1 MPPSKIPKTPKN
13 TLGCRRP
20 RGPPTLSRAAVS
32 GARAGRRRLGGE
44 PAAAALPSHSSDFS
58 AAECCTWP
66 RLSGRALLTC
76 LRRKSRCWG
85 GETQYPRPATFRSRS
100 SFCGGIRGF
109 PVRAPPCRRPQ
120 DPPTAR
126 LVGPGRFVRVVNHDF
141 RVPVAGAGAKRAGAA
156 PRDRGSL
163 VAAAARP
170 MRQARGLRLER
181 HPGDRRGRTGY
192 RFWQRYRERGAGS
205 EGRLRIEPFYREPDS
220 CPAMLLTSGTGGCV
234 NSPLHHSRVRRLGQV
249 EAWKGEAEAGGILDA
264 PRGRR

>member
-1 MPPSKIPKTPKN
+1 M
-13 TLGCRRP
+13 LHLAAAFRP
-20 RGPPTLSRAAVS
+20 RSSDLSAAKEPM
-32 GARAGRRRLGGE
+32 LGGGD
-44 PAAAALPSHSSDFS
+44 PIS
-58 AAECCTWP
+58 
-66 RLSGRALLTC
+66 
-76 LRRKSRCWG
+76 
-85 GETQYPRPATFRSRS
+85 RPATFRSRS

-192 RFWQRYRERGAGS
+192 RCWQRYRERGAGS
-205 EGRLRIEPFYREPDS
+205 EGRKVKDRACRREPDS
-220 CPAMLLTSGTGGCV
+220 CPVPDMLLTSGTGGCV

-249 EAWKGEAEAGGILDA
+249 EAWKGEAEAGGMILDA